1 MARAQRECHIG
12 VGYNRTDKIREK
24 LIREITG
31 FERQLQ
37 ALQISSGPV
46 DFSLLQTY
54 KELIACRQTV
64 LRKLPNTSH
73 D

>member
-12 VGYNRTDKIREK
+12 VGYHRTDEMRAK

-37 ALQISSGPV
+37 ALQIRSGPV

-54 KELIACRQTV
+54 KELIAARQT
-64 LRKLPNTSH
+64 LLKKLPHATQG
-73 D
+73 

>member
-1 MARAQRECHIG
+1 MARLKRECHIG
-12 VGYNRTDKIREK
+12 VGYHRTGKLREK

-37 ALQISSGPV
+37 ALQMQSGPV

-64 LRKLPNTSH
+64 LKGLPQDTYT
-73 D
+73 

>member
-1 MARAQRECHIG
+1 MTKQQRECHIG
-12 VGYNRTDKIREK
+12 VGYNRTGKLKEK

-37 ALQISSGPV
+37 ALQTRSGPV

-54 KELIACRQTV
+54 KEMIACRQTA
-64 LRKLPNTSH
+64 LKNLPREV
-73 D
+73 